1 MPPAILMAQT
11 FPAVALSGDCNH
23 GLQVANNSGHINYTQ
38 VHVSQ
43 PDTAQKPI
51 PSSTVPFRRDPDF
64 ICRDAF
70 LDLVQKCAEPRSRTA
85 LVGLGGVG

>member
-1 MPPAILMAQT
+1 MART
-11 FPAVALSGDCNH
+11 IPAVAFSGDGNY
-23 GLQVANNSGHINYTQ
+23 GLQVANNSGHINYTP

-43 PDTAQKPI
+43 HDKAQKPI

-64 ICRDAF
+64 ICRDVF
-70 LDLVQKCAEPRSRTA
+70 VDLVQRCSEPGSRTA